1 MTSRRPVVP
10 SRFVGDLPVLT
21 TMEKRYIKVSIFL
34 LPFVLYTAVML
45 KMLDKACQ
53 TEIFTKHATP
63 PDAFPRVLEQSHNST
78 TLLHSVLRKYE
89 AIDRQRTKLSEMLN
103 KLLSGESPEALASN
117 DLAVRYFNARNLRD
131 LKGFDKIGSKIKK
144 QTIAKA
150 KYVFNCTNVHEI
162 KLIKKVGHGVSKQAF
177 LGKFKGQPVAV
188 KMVTRH
194 QKEVRQCLE
203 GIREKGMESDNFQR
217 SRCFVFPTMKLMKEI
232 LLLEQ
237 LDHPGFVQLLGY
249 CVRSEESDSTD
260 MSEHGVVA
268 IYEYGERFVLDNL
281 QFLPMKAKLLRAV
294 NLAKFLQ
301 YLEFSPLGSLR
312 IKDFKEGHFLLVN
325 SSLKMIDLDDVDNI
339 EPSCDIYSDIDHITE
354 NNNIHYRTCE
364 YDIQCQMGLC
374 IGYNA
379 KQNLKSMNRLFFKR
393 LLYPLSYP
401 SDIVESLTQVNT
413 RLETLSIT
421 APELVEVLES
431 SLSHL

>member
-1 MTSRRPVVP
+1 M
-10 SRFVGDLPVLT
+10 LT
-21 TMEKRYIKVSIFL
+21 NMEKRYVKVSIFL

-45 KMLDKACQ
+45 KMLDNACQ
-53 TEIFTKHATP
+53 TEIFRKHASPT
-63 PDAFPRVLEQSHNST
+63 DVFPRVLEQSHNT
-78 TLLHSVLRKYE
+78 TVLLHSVLRKYE

-103 KLLSGESPEALASN
+103 KLLSEESPETLASN
-117 DLAVRYFNARNLRD
+117 DLAVQYFNGRNLRD
-131 LKGFDKIGSKIKK
+131 LKGFDKIGRKPDRPIV
-144 QTIAKA
+144 TKA
-150 KYVFNCTNVHEI
+150 KYVFNCTNINEI

-203 GIREKGMESDNFQR
+203 GIREKGMEWDTVQR

-281 QFLPMKAKLLRAV
+281 QFLPMKAKLRRAV
-294 NLAKFLQ
+294 NLAKFLH
-301 YLEFSPLGSLR
+301 YLEYSPLGSLR

-325 SSLKMIDLDDVDNI
+325 STLKMIDLDDVDNI
-339 EPSCDIYSDIDHITE
+339 EPSCDIYSDSDHVTE
-354 NNNIHYRTCE
+354 NPDIHYRTCD
-364 YDIQCQMGLC
+364 YDIQCHMGLC
-374 IGYNA
+374 MGYNA

-393 LLYPLSYP
+393 LLYPSSYP
-401 SDIVESLTQVNT
+401 STMVDSLTNLNT
-413 RLETLSIT
+413 RLEMLSIT
-421 APELVEVLES
+421 ALELIEFLEEL
-431 SLSHL
+431 LSHL